1 MNMRQLLSLWLL
13 CLPCLLA
20 AQNPAAF
27 EPEIRAFE
35 HLDSLAPSAKGQVL
49 LYGSSTMRLWKTFAR
64 DLDPFPVINRGF
76 GGSQM
81 SDAVFFFDRVVLPLA
96 PDWILLYEGDNDI
109 SNGKKTPEQVLADFE
124 AFMQLVEQKLPQTR
138 VAIFT
143 LRPSIARQS
152 LMPQQRKLNRLF
164 KKYCRKHRKRAYFI
178 DVYDRLLTPDGKP
191 NPDYLD
197 ADTLHLNARGYVVW
211 AKATRDFL
219 QKMAARR

>member
-1 MNMRQLLSLWLL
+1 MMRLLLHLCILL
-13 CLPCLLA
+13 LPCLVR

-35 HLDSLAPSAKGQVL
+35 RLDSLGAPAKGQIL

-64 DLDPFPVINRGF
+64 DLAPFPVINRGF

-81 SDAVFFFDRVVLPLA
+81 SDAVYFFDRVVLPLA

-109 SNGKKTPEQVLADFE
+109 SNGKKTPEQVLQDFN
-124 AFMQLVEQKLPQTR
+124 AFMQLVEQKLPRTK
-138 VAIFT
+138 VAIYT

-152 LMPQQRKLNRLF
+152 LMPTQRKLNKYF
-164 KKYCRKHRKRAYFI
+164 KKYCKKNRKRAYFI
-178 DVYDRLLTPDGKP
+178 DLYDRLLAPDGTP
-191 NPDYLD
+191 NREFLD
-197 ADTLHLNARGYVVW
+197 TDTLHLNARGYEVW

-219 QKMAARR
+219 EKMINRT